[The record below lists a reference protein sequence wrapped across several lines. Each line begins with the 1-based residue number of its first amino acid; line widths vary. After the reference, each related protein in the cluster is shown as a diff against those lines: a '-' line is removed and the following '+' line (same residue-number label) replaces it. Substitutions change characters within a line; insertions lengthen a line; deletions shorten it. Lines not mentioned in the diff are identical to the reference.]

1 MNTINL
7 RKSLKM
13 TQQAF
18 ADFAGVS
25 RRTIENWESS
35 ESCPAHVYGL
45 LLEKIKGLSVTVVVA
60 AVGDEYT
67 RPIKVSAA
75 SRLDRDAAAAELAT
89 EFKRTTGRD
98 LTPANAA
105 RFLESMAGNDMYAA
119 IYSIRDI
126 VEWAA
131 ENPADAALAG
141 WDTDDAEA
149 VIVNALNG
157 EGGLAGYRE
166 VLTLTDAA
174 AMLDAE

>member
-1 MNTINL
+1 MNTIQL

-18 ADFAGVS
+18 ADFAGVT
-25 RRTIENWESS
+25 RRTVENWERS
-35 ESCPAHVYGL
+35 ESCPDHVYGL

-60 AVGDEYT
+60 EVGDEYT

-105 RFLESMAGNDMYAA
+105 RFMSSMAGNDMYAA

-131 ENPADAALAG
+131 ENPVDAALAG
-141 WDTDDAEA
+141 WDADDEA